1 MDLQHPVLD
10 WYDNSEISTIGKSTT
25 KSMIYALVM
34 SVVMCL
40 SVTLL
45 GNAGVFVALGIS
57 IIYLVSRIHLLNI
70 RIDYYYNNMEI

>member
-1 MDLQHPVLD
+1 
-10 WYDNSEISTIGKSTT
+10 
-25 KSMIYALVM
+25 MIYALVM

-70 RIDYYYNNMEI
+70 RIDYYYNKMEI